1 MVLVAVPGAVPVD
14 SILGRSYEQQIG
26 LSWREPQHA
35 YGLIRHYEV
44 RSISLPTMPWCP
56 LSHPVSPQITY
67 KALSSFD
74 TEFDL
79 SNQSGKVLKAANETS
94 HVFSGLSPG
103 STYSFTIR
111 ASTIKGFGP
120 PVITQFTTRI
130 SGQSALICCS
140 GEVAPVSNPPCYLP
154 PAPLMPP
161 YDQEP
166 PLNQTDSSV
175 TVLLKPAQSRGAPVR

>member
-1 MVLVAVPGAVPVD
+1 MVPLAVPGAVPVD

-26 LSWREPQHA
+26 LSWREPLHA

-44 RSISLPTMPWCP
+44 RTTALPTMPWCP
-56 LSHPVSPQITY
+56 RSRPVSPQITY

-79 SNQSGKVLKAANETS
+79 ANQSGKVLKAANETS

-130 SGQSALICCS
+130 SGQSALVCRS
-140 GEVAPVSNPPCYLP
+140 GEVAPVSNCPVICPQPP
-154 PAPLMPP
+154 
-161 YDQEP
+161 
-166 PLNQTDSSV
+166 
-175 TVLLKPAQSRGAPVR
+175 